1 MSHQLRPQPDSW
13 KKRGLESVP
22 AGPVYTCRL
31 WSLPL
36 TIKVG
41 GPQDGEM
48 ESSQV
53 CFENLLV
60 GPGGQ
65 VQGLAQW
72 SSTLLML

>member
-1 MSHQLRPQPDSW
+1 MEERAGKCAGRAGIHLSSLEFAPHHQ
-13 KKRGLESVP
+13 G
-22 AGPVYTCRL
+22 C
-31 WSLPL
+31 
-36 TIKVG
+36 G
-41 GPQDGEM
+41 GAQDGEM